1 MKYPQIY
8 PQTHGHQITA
18 GLVWSAAPL
27 SLFLTLFMISG
38 ILLGVSAPASAQTTP
53 QTLTVEAD
61 QHLEW
66 RRDDQQ
72 YIAKGNAVLT
82 TQDMT
87 LKADTITADYTNVAE
102 TDEAEAQNSK
112 NRIISITGTGQADIT
127 YLDAQGLETHGKAET
142 IHYDR
147 QEDILT
153 LSGTRQSGPQSGII
167 RVTRDGNITEATDSI
182 TYHRTKGIIT
192 NIGNTATR
200 FDDGRQIFGDK
211 AVTTTHP
218 DDGKIV
224 QIIITGNAHII
235 HPDPNGGQQE
245 ATGDYAV
252 YDAAADT
259 VTVTGNVIL
268 TEADNILKGDKAVMK
283 IGEGTSVLSSD
294 GDDNRVSGQFI
305 LE

>member
-102 TDEAEAQNSK
+102 TD
-112 NRIISITGTGQADIT
+112 
-127 YLDAQGLETHGKAET
+127 
-142 IHYDR
+142 
-147 QEDILT
+147 
-153 LSGTRQSGPQSGII
+153 
-167 RVTRDGNITEATDSI
+167 
-182 TYHRTKGIIT
+182 
-192 NIGNTATR
+192 
-200 FDDGRQIFGDK
+200 
-211 AVTTTHP
+211 
-218 DDGKIV
+218 
-224 QIIITGNAHII
+224 
-235 HPDPNGGQQE
+235 
-245 ATGDYAV
+245 
-252 YDAAADT
+252 
-259 VTVTGNVIL
+259 
-268 TEADNILKGDKAVMK
+268 
-283 IGEGTSVLSSD
+283 
-294 GDDNRVSGQFI
+294 
-305 LE
+305 